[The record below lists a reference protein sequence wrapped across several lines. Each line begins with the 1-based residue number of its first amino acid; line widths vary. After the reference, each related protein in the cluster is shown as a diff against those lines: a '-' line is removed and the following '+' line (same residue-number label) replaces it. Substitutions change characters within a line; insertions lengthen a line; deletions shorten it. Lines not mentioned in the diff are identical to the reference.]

1 MQRLARL
8 ANVTPSDAAIAK
20 GSLQVVVDEATYAL
34 PLADVIDLDQERQRL
49 KKELSK
55 VEGDIAKIEKKLGNP
70 QFLERA
76 PADVVEEQRTR
87 RAELERNREKL
98 EAAIARIAA

>member
-8 ANVTPSDAAIAK
+8 AEAEPSDAVIAK

-49 KKELSK
+49 QKELSK
-55 VEGDIAKIEKKLGNP
+55 VETDIAKIEKKLGNP

-76 PADVVEEQRTR
+76 PADVVEEQG
-87 RAELERNREKL
+87 APSWS
-98 EAAIARIAA
+98 AIGKSWKQRSPASPHDI